1 MLIFWEP
8 RLVFLATPK
17 AGSTAIE
24 AALEPLAAVSVQR
37 PAALKHVD
45 IATFGAH
52 VRPWLEATAGGPF
65 TTVALMREPVDWLRS
80 WYRFKLRDD
89 HEDPEHRMEGVS
101 FARFARD
108 YARADGP
115 QTLNMLPQ
123 HRFLSHQG
131 RPVDRIFRYEDM
143 QRFVDFLEDQL
154 DCAIS
159 LPRINVPP
167 TVAVDLD
174 AADEQALRQAMAPDI
189 ALYETI

>member
-1 MLIFWEP
+1 
-8 RLVFLATPK
+8 
-17 AGSTAIE
+17 
-24 AALEPLAAVSVQR
+24 
-37 PAALKHVD
+37 
-45 IATFGAH
+45 
-52 VRPWLEATAGGPF
+52 
-65 TTVALMREPVDWLRS
+65 
-80 WYRFKLRDD
+80 
-89 HEDPEHRMEGVS
+89 
-101 FARFARD
+101 
-108 YARADGP
+108 
-115 QTLNMLPQ
+115 MLPQ